1 MLTKY
6 DKDNIESL
14 YASGMNPEDIAEH
27 LDLDETEVVEFCSN
41 LLMN

>member
-27 LDLDETEVVEFCSN
+27 LDLDELEVIEFCAE
-41 LLMN
+41 LL

>member
-14 YASGMNPEDIAEH
+14 YASGMNPEDIAEY
-27 LDLDETEVVEFCSN
+27 LDLDELEVIEFCAEI
-41 LLMN
+41 L

>member
-14 YASGMNPEDIAEH
+14 YASGMNPEDIAER
-27 LDLDETEVVEFCSN
+27 LDLDELEVIEFCAEI
-41 LLMN
+41 L

>member
-14 YASGMNPEDIAEH
+14 YASGMNPEDIAEQ
-27 LDLDETEVVEFCSN
+27 LDLDELEVIEFCAEI
-41 LLMN
+41 L